1 MTRTE
6 NSSLTN
12 ALRILKSFSI
22 DQTELTLD
30 EIATMNN
37 ISKSTAC
44 RLVQTLESEGFVIQ
58 NTRSN
63 TYHLG
68 LSALYLSNV
77 MLDRF
82 EILKKMTSYLK
93 KLTELTG
100 ESSHIAVLQG
110 NKVLYLKKEDNQH
123 QVQLRSHIGRRNPA
137 HCTASGLALLAFLDE
152 DEIRALYKD
161 GFEQPTKYSIASVE
175 LLLQRLEEGRK
186 KGYFVSEREMVE
198 NVLAVGA
205 PIFHKDGTVFASVS
219 VAGLYNRMKPQLP
232 KIVHLVKD
240 TSEQIT
246 AFIQQSKEPFNYE
259 TFIG

>member
-44 RLVQTLESEGFVIQ
+44 RLVH
-58 NTRSN
+58 

>member
-1 MTRTE
+1 MARTE

-30 EIATMNN
+30 EIALMNN

-68 LSALYLSNV
+68 LSVLYLSNV

-82 EILKKMTSYLK
+82 NTLKKMTGYLK

-100 ESSHIAVLQG
+100 ESSHISVLQG
-110 NKVLYLKKEDNQH
+110 NQVLYLKKEDNQY
-123 QVQLRSHIGRRNPA
+123 QVHLRSHVGRRNPA
-137 HCTASGLALLAFLDE
+137 HCTASGLAILAYLDE
-152 DEIRALYKD
+152 ETIRALYED
-161 GFEQPTKYSIASVE
+161 GFEQPTKFSISSVE

-198 NVLAVGA
+198 NVLSVGA
-205 PIFHKDGTVFASVS
+205 PIFHNDGSVFASVS

-232 KIVHLVKD
+232 KVAYLVKE
-240 TSEQIT
+240 TSEQIS
-246 AFIQQSKEPFNYE
+246 ALIQQSKESFDYE
-259 TFIG
+259 TFIR